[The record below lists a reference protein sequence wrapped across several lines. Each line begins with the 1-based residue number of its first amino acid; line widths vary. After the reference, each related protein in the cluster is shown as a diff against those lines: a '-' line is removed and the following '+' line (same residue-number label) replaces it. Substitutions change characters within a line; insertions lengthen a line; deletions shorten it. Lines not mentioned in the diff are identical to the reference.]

1 MSLLCHVCIA
11 EAAVKRDTVAH
22 KVLPGST
29 FPLWK
34 GNAATAEAAVKQV
47 TVAHKVLS
55 GHMLC

>member
-1 MSLLCHVCIA
+1 MCHVCIA

-34 GNAATAEAAVKQV
+34 GNAATAEAAVKQD